1 MAMWFLFIIAPSLA
15 SAEPNPAIRG
25 ADNSDVLKE
34 LGVDIQND
42 GKDVRE
48 RAGKSR
54 RIRTIFCL
62 KRSINLGRKYF
73 DLFNRIPRQS
83 CVPFRL

>member
-1 MAMWFLFIIAPSLA
+1 MEMEANKNWRWRRLSTTAMWFLLIAPSLA

-42 GKDVRE
+42 GKDERE
-48 RAGKSR
+48 RGPGKSR
-54 RIRTIFCL
+54 RVLFCL
-62 KRSINLGRKYF
+62 NLGRKYF
-73 DLFNRIPRQS
+73 DLQF
-83 CVPFRL
+83 